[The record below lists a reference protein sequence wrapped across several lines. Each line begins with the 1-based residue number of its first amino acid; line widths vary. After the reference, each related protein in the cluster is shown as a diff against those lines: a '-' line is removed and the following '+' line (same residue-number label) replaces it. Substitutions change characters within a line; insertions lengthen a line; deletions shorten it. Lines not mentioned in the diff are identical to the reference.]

1 MPEVIELS
9 DSDFAAQMH
18 GLVCEAE
25 RALGDRKTAD
35 KTHEVEAAAPESP
48 SAPGAPS
55 FAEALRPL
63 TQAVQAVG
71 RAAGEHTQ
79 ILSRLDKAA
88 GTSGAEKE
96 LPQVVTDLKAMVEQR
111 NVVSRQM
118 FDALHEELKSY
129 KDGFLLDS
137 VHRPLIR
144 DLITLYDDLSQIH
157 QQMSGPIASVEE
169 AMQGN
174 LAAANLGERL
184 ESIDLH
190 IEHNLE
196 FVLEVLARLEVSQL
210 PAGTGK
216 LDKKT
221 QRAIAVEPTEDAEED
236 LLVVKS
242 LKRGFL
248 WKDRVIRPEEV
259 VIKKWKSGFLMAL
272 KASES

>member
-1 MPEVIELS
+1 MKRAEIRLLPHSPAEYGTQSANTVANMPEVIELS

-25 RALGDRKTAD
+25 RALGDRKAPGKAPET
-35 KTHEVEAAAPESP
+35 EAAAPES
-48 SAPGAPS
+48 APATGAPS

-129 KDGFLLDS
+129 KDGFLT
-137 VHRPLIR
+137 
-144 DLITLYDDLSQIH
+144 ITLPKRPSP
-157 QQMSGPIASVEE
+157 GP
-169 AMQGN
+169 QTT
-174 LAAANLGERL
+174 
-184 ESIDLH
+184 H
-190 IEHNLE
+190 I
-196 FVLEVLARLEVSQL
+196 R
-210 PAGTGK
+210 
-216 LDKKT
+216 
-221 QRAIAVEPTEDAEED
+221 
-236 LLVVKS
+236 VK
-242 LKRGFL
+242 G
-248 WKDRVIRPEEV
+248 
-259 VIKKWKSGFLMAL
+259 
-272 KASES
+272 